1 MVSLIS
7 EKNKSKAQIFL
18 LLVVFVLFIMLT
30 NNLFKGFRFD
40 LTENRLYTLGDGT
53 LNIVNKID
61 DQIIL
66 NYYFS
71 DSLTKEDTYLRT
83 YAKRIKELLEEY
95 QLRSKG
101 KITLN
106 VIDPVPF
113 SDDEDNAMKFG
124 LQGVPSKTKEENIFF
139 GLVASNRYDNYE
151 IIKFFDPGKEAFIEY
166 EITKV
171 IYSVLGLKKP
181 KIGVMSSLPM
191 FGGYNFTKNEP
202 TPEWAII
209 QKLKPLFNVEQITKK
224 TKSFDDFEILFLVHP
239 KKISKEDKSKIIN
252 FYDKKGKV
260 LVLYDVYSE
269 ADPEFQDP
277 SLPPKGGGIQSSD
290 FTELLDKIGISINP
304 AKVLL
309 DRKYAIP
316 VTSANSDRPIKH
328 AAILSFPKAAFN
340 QNINITNKLN
350 SVTSAFSGT
359 IVNTN
364 MSNKFTPLI
373 TSSDD
378 SSIAEKNVFR
388 YMPDPSILLDKYK
401 ATQETNVYAGLIENE
416 NKQAIVVADADITA
430 NYLWV
435 RVQDF
440 YGEQVL
446 VPWAS
451 NGDFIINSLDHLAGG
466 NTLASIT
473 SRESFTRPFIVV
485 DNLKLAAEKKFR
497 IEEDRLQNRL
507 TQLQN
512 TYKDNEVTDKNS
524 KDYNAFQ
531 EDLLKVRK
539 ELRDVRRNLNKDID
553 GLGSLL
559 KFINIFLMPI
569 LLSIFIIIFSA
580 YRKKQKNK

>member
-1 MVSLIS
+1 MIS

-18 LLVVFVLFIMLT
+18 LLITFVLFIMLA
-30 NNLFKGFRFD
+30 NNIFKGFRFD
-40 LTENRLYTLGDGT
+40 LTENKLYTLGDGT
-53 LNIVNKID
+53 LNIINKLD

-71 DSLTKEDTYLRT
+71 DSLTQEDTYLRA

-101 KITLN
+101 KIKLN
-106 VIDPVPF
+106 IIDPLPF
-113 SDDEDNAMKFG
+113 SDEEDDAMKYG

-139 GLVASNRYDNYE
+139 GLVAANRYDSYK
-151 IIKFFDPGKEAFIEY
+151 IIKFFDPGKEAIIEY

-171 IYSVLGLKKP
+171 LYSILEMKKP
-181 KIGVMSSLPM
+181 KIGVMTSLPL

-209 QKLKPLFNVEQITKK
+209 QKLKPLFDIELIDKK
-224 TKSFDDFEILFLVHP
+224 TKSFEEFEILFLVHP
-239 KKISKEDKSKIIN
+239 KKLSDENKKKVID
-252 FYDKKGKV
+252 FYDNKGRI

-277 SLPPKGGGIQSSD
+277 SLPPAGGGIQSSD
-290 FTELLDKIGISINP
+290 FQELLDRIGVSIDSS
-304 AKVLL
+304 KVLL

-316 VTSANSDRPIKH
+316 VTSANSERPIKH
-328 AAILSFPKAAFN
+328 AAILSFPKSSFN
-340 QNINITNKLN
+340 KNLNITNKLN
-350 SVTSAFSGT
+350 SLTSAFSGS
-359 IVNTN
+359 IINTN

-373 TSSDD
+373 SSSSD
-378 SSIAEKNVFR
+378 SSVTEKNVFR

-401 ATQETNVYAGLIENE
+401 VTAETEVFAGLIENQNE
-416 NKQAIVVADADITA
+416 KAIVIADADITA

-451 NGDFIINSLDHLAGG
+451 NGNLIINSLDYLSGG

-473 SRESFTRPFIVV
+473 SRESFSRPFTVV
-485 DNLKLAAEKKFR
+485 EDLKLTAEKIFNT
-497 IEEDRLQNRL
+497 EEARLQNKL
-507 TQLQN
+507 ALLQSKN
-512 TYKDNEVTDKNS
+512 NELTDKNS
-524 KDYNAFQ
+524 VDYSAFQ
-531 EDLLKVRK
+531 QELLKVRK
-539 ELRDVRRNLNKDID
+539 ELRDVRRNLNKEID
-553 GLGSLL
+553 GLGSIL
-559 KFINIFLMPI
+559 KFVNIFLMPI
-569 LLSIFIIIFSA
+569 LLTIFIVLFSF
-580 YRKKQKNK
+580 YRKKQKK

>member
-1 MVSLIS
+1 MIS

-18 LLVVFVLFIMLT
+18 LLITFVLFIMLA
-30 NNLFKGFRFD
+30 NSVFKGFRFD
-40 LTENRLYTLGDGT
+40 LTENKLYTLGDGT
-53 LNIVNKID
+53 LNIINKLD
-61 DQIIL
+61 DEITL

-71 DSLTKEDTYLRT
+71 DSLTQEDAYLRA

-101 KITLN
+101 KIKLN
-106 VIDPVPF
+106 IIDPLTF
-113 SDDEDNAMKFG
+113 SDEEDDAMKYG

-139 GLVASNRYDNYE
+139 GLVAANRYDSYK
-151 IIKFFDPGKEAFIEY
+151 IIKFFDPGKEAIIEY

-171 IYSVLGLKKP
+171 LYSILELKKP
-181 KIGVMSSLPM
+181 KIGVMSSLPL

-209 QKLKPLFNVEQITKK
+209 QKLKPLFDIKLIDKK
-224 TKSFDDFEILFLVHP
+224 TKSFEDFEILFLVHP
-239 KKISKEDKSKIIN
+239 KKLSDEDKRKVIN
-252 FYDKKGKV
+252 FYDKKGKI

-277 SLPPKGGGIQSSD
+277 SLPPAGGGIQSSD
-290 FTELLDKIGISINP
+290 FQELLDRIGISIDQS
-304 AKVLL
+304 KVLL

-328 AAILSFPKAAFN
+328 AAILSFPKNSFN
-340 QNINITNKLN
+340 KNLNITNKLN
-350 SVTSAFSGT
+350 SLTSAFSGS

-364 MSNKFTPLI
+364 MSNSFTPLI
-373 TSSDD
+373 LSSEE
-378 SSIAEKNVFR
+378 SSITEKNVFR
-388 YMPDPSILLDKYK
+388 YLPDPSVLLDEYEPTK
-401 ATQETNVYAGLIENE
+401 ETEIFAGLIENDSR
-416 NKQAIVVADADITA
+416 QAIVIADADITA

-451 NGDFIINSLDHLAGG
+451 NGDLIINSLDYLSGG

-473 SRESFTRPFIVV
+473 SRESFSRPFTVV
-485 DNLKLAAEKKFR
+485 EDLKLTAEKIFNA
-497 IEEDRLQNRL
+497 EEARLQGKL
-507 TQLQN
+507 AQLQN
-512 TYKDNEVTDKNS
+512 KNNELTDKDS
-524 KDYNAFQ
+524 IDYSLFQ
-531 EDLLKVRK
+531 QELLKVRK

-553 GLGSLL
+553 NLGSLL
-559 KFINIFLMPI
+559 KFVNIFLMPI
-569 LLSIFIIIFSA
+569 LLTIFIIIFSS
-580 YRKKQKNK
+580 YRKKQRSK

>member
-1 MVSLIS
+1 MIS

-18 LLVVFVLFIMLT
+18 LLIIFILFIMFA
-30 NNLFKGFRFD
+30 NSIFKGFRFD
-40 LTENRLYTLGDGT
+40 LTENKLYTLGDGT
-53 LNIVNKID
+53 LNIINKLD
-61 DQIIL
+61 DEITL

-71 DSLTKEDTYLRT
+71 DSLTQEDTYLRA

-101 KITLN
+101 KIKLN
-106 VIDPVPF
+106 VIDPLPF
-113 SDDEDNAMKFG
+113 SDEEDDAMKYG

-139 GLVASNRYDNYE
+139 GLVAANRYDSYK
-151 IIKFFDPGKEAFIEY
+151 IIKFFDPGKEAIIEY

-171 IYSVLGLKKP
+171 LYSILEMKKP
-181 KIGVMSSLPM
+181 KVGVMTSLPL

-209 QKLKPLFNVEQITKK
+209 QKLKPLFDIELIDKE
-224 TKSFDDFEILFLVHP
+224 TKSFEEFEILFLVHP
-239 KKISKEDKSKIIN
+239 KKISDEDKKRVID
-252 FYDKKGKV
+252 FYDNKGRV

-277 SLPPKGGGIQSSD
+277 SLPPEGGGIQSSD
-290 FTELLDKIGISINP
+290 FKELLDRIGVSINP
-304 AKVLL
+304 SKVLL

-328 AAILSFPKAAFN
+328 AAILSFPKNSFN
-340 QNINITNKLN
+340 KSMDITSKLN
-350 SVTSAFSGT
+350 SLTSAFSGY
-359 IVNTN
+359 IINTN
-364 MSNKFTPLI
+364 MSNKFTTLI
-373 TSSDD
+373 SSSND
-378 SSIAEKNVFR
+378 SSITEKNVFR

-401 ATQETNVYAGLIENE
+401 VTSETEVFAGLIENE
-416 NKQAIVVADADITA
+416 NKKAIVIADADITA

-451 NGDFIINSLDHLAGG
+451 NGDLIINSLDYLSGG

-473 SRESFTRPFIVV
+473 SRESFSRPFTVV
-485 DNLKLAAEKKFR
+485 EDLKLTAEKIFNT
-497 IEEDRLQNRL
+497 EEARLQNKL
-507 TQLQN
+507 AQLQN
-512 TYKDNEVTDKNS
+512 KNNELVDKNS
-524 KDYNAFQ
+524 IDYSAFQ
-531 EDLLKVRK
+531 KELIKVRK
-539 ELRDVRRNLNKDID
+539 ELRDVRRNLNKEID

-559 KFINIFLMPI
+559 KFVNIFLMPI
-569 LLSIFIIIFSA
+569 LLTIFIVVFSS
-580 YRKKQKNK
+580 YRKKQKR

>member
-1 MVSLIS
+1 MIS

-18 LLVVFVLFIMLT
+18 LLITFVLFIMLA
-30 NNLFKGFRFD
+30 NNVFKGFRFD
-40 LTENRLYTLGDGT
+40 LTENKLYTLGDGT
-53 LNIVNKID
+53 LNIINKLD

-71 DSLTKEDTYLRT
+71 DSLTQEDTYLRA

-101 KITLN
+101 KIKLN
-106 VIDPVPF
+106 IIDPLPF
-113 SDDEDNAMKFG
+113 SDEEDDAMKYG

-139 GLVASNRYDNYE
+139 GLVAANRYDSYK
-151 IIKFFDPGKEAFIEY
+151 IIKFFDPGKEAIIEY

-171 IYSVLGLKKP
+171 LYSILEMKKP
-181 KIGVMSSLPM
+181 KIGVMTSLPL

-209 QKLKPLFNVEQITKK
+209 QKLKPLFDIELIDKK
-224 TKSFDDFEILFLVHP
+224 TKSFEEFEILFLVHP
-239 KKISKEDKSKIIN
+239 KKLSDENKKKVID
-252 FYDKKGKV
+252 FYDNKGRI

-277 SLPPKGGGIQSSD
+277 SLPPAGGGIQSSD
-290 FTELLDKIGISINP
+290 FQELLDRIGISIDSS
-304 AKVLL
+304 KVLL

-316 VTSANSDRPIKH
+316 VTSANSERPIKH
-328 AAILSFPKAAFN
+328 AAILRFPKSSFN
-340 QNINITNKLN
+340 KNLNITNKLN
-350 SVTSAFSGT
+350 SLTSAFSGS
-359 IVNTN
+359 IINTN

-373 TSSDD
+373 SSSSD
-378 SSIAEKNVFR
+378 SSVTEKNVFR

-401 ATQETNVYAGLIENE
+401 VTAETEVFAGLIENKNE
-416 NKQAIVVADADITA
+416 KAIVIADADITA

-451 NGDFIINSLDHLAGG
+451 NGDLIINSLDYLSGG

-473 SRESFTRPFIVV
+473 SRESFSRPFTVV
-485 DNLKLAAEKKFR
+485 EDLKLTAEKIFNT
-497 IEEDRLQNRL
+497 EEARLQNKL
-507 TQLQN
+507 ALLQSKN
-512 TYKDNEVTDKNS
+512 NELTDKNS
-524 KDYNAFQ
+524 VDYSAFQ
-531 EDLLKVRK
+531 QELLKVRK
-539 ELRDVRRNLNKDID
+539 ELRDVRRNLNKEID
-553 GLGSLL
+553 GLGSIL
-559 KFINIFLMPI
+559 KFVNIFLMPI
-569 LLSIFIIIFSA
+569 LLTIFIVLFSF
-580 YRKKQKNK
+580 YRKRKKSK

>member
-1 MVSLIS
+1 VIS

-18 LLVVFVLFIMLT
+18 LLIIFILFIMFA
-30 NNLFKGFRFD
+30 NSIFKGFRFD
-40 LTENRLYTLGDGT
+40 LTENKLYTLGDGT
-53 LNIVNKID
+53 LNIINKLD
-61 DQIIL
+61 DEITL

-71 DSLTKEDTYLRT
+71 DSLTQEDTYLRA

-101 KITLN
+101 KIKLN
-106 VIDPVPF
+106 VIDPLPF
-113 SDDEDNAMKFG
+113 SDEEDDAMKYG

-139 GLVASNRYDNYE
+139 GLVAANRYDSYK
-151 IIKFFDPGKEAFIEY
+151 IIKFFDPGKEAIIEY

-171 IYSVLGLKKP
+171 LYSILEMKKP
-181 KIGVMSSLPM
+181 KVGVMTSLPL

-209 QKLKPLFNVEQITKK
+209 QKLKPLFDIELIDKK
-224 TKSFDDFEILFLVHP
+224 TKSFEEFEILFLVHP
-239 KKISKEDKSKIIN
+239 KKISDEDKKRVID
-252 FYDKKGKV
+252 FYDNKGRV

-277 SLPPKGGGIQSSD
+277 SLPPEGGGIQSSD
-290 FTELLDKIGISINP
+290 FKELLDRIGVSINP
-304 AKVLL
+304 SKVLL

-328 AAILSFPKAAFN
+328 AAILSFPKNSFN
-340 QNINITNKLN
+340 KSMDITSKLN
-350 SVTSAFSGT
+350 SLTSAFSGY
-359 IVNTN
+359 IINTN
-364 MSNKFTPLI
+364 MSNKFTTLI
-373 TSSDD
+373 SSSND
-378 SSIAEKNVFR
+378 SSITEKNVFR

-401 ATQETNVYAGLIENE
+401 VTSETEVFAGLIENE
-416 NKQAIVVADADITA
+416 NKKAIVIADADITA

-451 NGDFIINSLDHLAGG
+451 NGDLIINSLDYLSGG

-473 SRESFTRPFIVV
+473 SRESFSRPFTVV
-485 DNLKLAAEKKFR
+485 EDLKLTAEKIFNT
-497 IEEDRLQNRL
+497 EEARLQNKL
-507 TQLQN
+507 AQLQN
-512 TYKDNEVTDKNS
+512 KNNELVDKNS
-524 KDYNAFQ
+524 IDYSAFQ
-531 EDLLKVRK
+531 KELIKVRK
-539 ELRDVRRNLNKDID
+539 ELRDVRRNLNKEID

-559 KFINIFLMPI
+559 KFVNIFLMPI
-569 LLSIFIIIFSA
+569 LLTIFIIVFSS
-580 YRKKQKNK
+580 YRKKQKR

>member
-1 MVSLIS
+1 MIS
-7 EKNKSKAQIFL
+7 EKNKSKVQIFL
-18 LLVVFVLFIMLT
+18 LLITFVLFIMLA
-30 NNLFKGFRFD
+30 NNIFKGFRFD
-40 LTENRLYTLGDGT
+40 LTENKLYTLGDGT
-53 LNIVNKID
+53 LNIINKLD

-71 DSLTKEDTYLRT
+71 DSLTQEDTYLRA

-101 KITLN
+101 KIKLN
-106 VIDPVPF
+106 IIDPLPF
-113 SDDEDNAMKFG
+113 SDEEDEAMKYG

-139 GLVASNRYDNYE
+139 GLVAANRYDSYK
-151 IIKFFDPGKEAFIEY
+151 IIKFFDPGKEAIIEY

-171 IYSVLGLKKP
+171 LYSILEIKKP
-181 KIGVMSSLPM
+181 KIGVISSLPL

-209 QKLKPLFNVEQITKK
+209 QKLKPLFDIELIDKK
-224 TKSFDDFEILFLVHP
+224 TKSFEDFEILFLVHP
-239 KKISKEDKSKIIN
+239 KKMSDENKKRVID
-252 FYDKKGKV
+252 FYDNKGRI

-277 SLPPKGGGIQSSD
+277 SLPPAGGGIQSSD
-290 FTELLDKIGISINP
+290 FQELLDRIGVSIDSS
-304 AKVLL
+304 KVLL

-328 AAILSFPKAAFN
+328 AAILSFPKNSFN
-340 QNINITNKLN
+340 KNLNITNKLN
-350 SVTSAFSGT
+350 SLTSAFSGS
-359 IVNTN
+359 IINTN
-364 MSNKFTPLI
+364 MSNKFTALI
-373 TSSDD
+373 SSSSD
-378 SSIAEKNVFR
+378 SSTTEKNVFR
-388 YMPDPSILLDKYK
+388 YMPDPSILLDKYQVT
-401 ATQETNVYAGLIENE
+401 AETEVFAGLVENE
-416 NKQAIVVADADITA
+416 NKKAIVIADADITA

-451 NGDFIINSLDHLAGG
+451 NGDLIINSLDYLSGG

-473 SRESFTRPFIVV
+473 SRESFSRPFTVV
-485 DNLKLAAEKKFR
+485 EDLKLTAEKIFNM
-497 IEEDRLQNRL
+497 EEARLQDKL
-507 TQLQN
+507 AQLQSKN
-512 TYKDNEVTDKNS
+512 NELTDKNS
-524 KDYNAFQ
+524 LDYGAFQ
-531 EDLLKVRK
+531 QELLKVRK

-553 GLGSLL
+553 DLGSFL

-569 LLSIFIIIFSA
+569 LLTIVIMVFST
-580 YRKKQKNK
+580 YRKKKKNK

>member
-1 MVSLIS
+1 MIS

-18 LLVVFVLFIMLT
+18 LLITFVLFIMLA
-30 NNLFKGFRFD
+30 NNVFKGFRFD
-40 LTENRLYTLGDGT
+40 LTENKLYTLGDGT
-53 LNIVNKID
+53 LNIINKLD

-71 DSLTKEDTYLRT
+71 DSLTQEDTYLRA

-101 KITLN
+101 KIKLN
-106 VIDPVPF
+106 IIDPLPF
-113 SDDEDNAMKFG
+113 SDEEDDAMKYG

-139 GLVASNRYDNYE
+139 GLVAANRYDSYK
-151 IIKFFDPGKEAFIEY
+151 IIKFFDPGKEAIIEY

-171 IYSVLGLKKP
+171 LYSILETKKP
-181 KIGVMSSLPM
+181 KIGVMTSLPL

-209 QKLKPLFNVEQITKK
+209 QKLKPLFDIELIDKK
-224 TKSFDDFEILFLVHP
+224 TKSFEEFEILFLVHP
-239 KKISKEDKSKIIN
+239 KKLSDENKKKVID
-252 FYDKKGKV
+252 FYDNKGRI

-277 SLPPKGGGIQSSD
+277 SLPPAGGGIQSSD
-290 FTELLDKIGISINP
+290 FQELLDRIGISIDSS
-304 AKVLL
+304 KVLL

-316 VTSANSDRPIKH
+316 VTSANSERPIKH
-328 AAILSFPKAAFN
+328 AAILSFPKSSFN
-340 QNINITNKLN
+340 KNLNITNKLN
-350 SVTSAFSGT
+350 SLTSAFSGS
-359 IVNTN
+359 IINTN

-373 TSSDD
+373 SSSSD
-378 SSIAEKNVFR
+378 SSVTEKNVFR

-401 ATQETNVYAGLIENE
+401 VTAETEVFAGLIENKNE
-416 NKQAIVVADADITA
+416 KAIVIADADITA

-451 NGDFIINSLDHLAGG
+451 NGDLIINSLDYLSGG

-473 SRESFTRPFIVV
+473 SRESFSRPFTVV
-485 DNLKLAAEKKFR
+485 EDLKLTAEKIFNT
-497 IEEDRLQNRL
+497 EEARLQNKL
-507 TQLQN
+507 ALLQSKN
-512 TYKDNEVTDKNS
+512 NELTDKNS
-524 KDYNAFQ
+524 VDYSAFQ
-531 EDLLKVRK
+531 QELLKVRK
-539 ELRDVRRNLNKDID
+539 ELRDVRRNLNKEID
-553 GLGSLL
+553 GLGSIL
-559 KFINIFLMPI
+559 KFVNIFLMPI
-569 LLSIFIIIFSA
+569 LLTIFIVLFSF
-580 YRKKQKNK
+580 YRKRKKSK

>member
-1 MVSLIS
+1 VIS

-18 LLVVFVLFIMLT
+18 LLIIFILFIMFA
-30 NNLFKGFRFD
+30 NSIFKGFRFD
-40 LTENRLYTLGDGT
+40 LTENKLYTLGDGT
-53 LNIVNKID
+53 LNIINKLD
-61 DQIIL
+61 DEITL

-71 DSLTKEDTYLRT
+71 DSLTQEDTYLRA

-101 KITLN
+101 KIKLN
-106 VIDPVPF
+106 VIDPLPF
-113 SDDEDNAMKFG
+113 SDEEDDAMKYG

-139 GLVASNRYDNYE
+139 GLVAANRYDSYK
-151 IIKFFDPGKEAFIEY
+151 IIKFFDPGKEAIIEY

-171 IYSVLGLKKP
+171 LYSILEMKKP
-181 KIGVMSSLPM
+181 KVGVMTSLPL

-209 QKLKPLFNVEQITKK
+209 QKLKPLFDIELIDKK
-224 TKSFDDFEILFLVHP
+224 TKSFEEFEILFLVHP
-239 KKISKEDKSKIIN
+239 KKISDEDKKRVID
-252 FYDKKGKV
+252 FYDNKGRV

-277 SLPPKGGGIQSSD
+277 SLPPEGGGIQSSD
-290 FTELLDKIGISINP
+290 FKELLDRIGVSINP
-304 AKVLL
+304 SKVLL

-328 AAILSFPKAAFN
+328 AAILSFPKNSFN
-340 QNINITNKLN
+340 KSMDITSKLN
-350 SVTSAFSGT
+350 SLTSAFSGY
-359 IVNTN
+359 IINTN
-364 MSNKFTPLI
+364 MSNKFTTLI
-373 TSSDD
+373 SSSND
-378 SSIAEKNVFR
+378 SSITEKNVFR

-401 ATQETNVYAGLIENE
+401 VTSETEVFAGLIENE
-416 NKQAIVVADADITA
+416 NKKAIVIADADITA

-451 NGDFIINSLDHLAGG
+451 NGDLIINSLDYLSGG

-473 SRESFTRPFIVV
+473 SRESFSRPFTVV
-485 DNLKLAAEKKFR
+485 EDLKLTAEKIFNT
-497 IEEDRLQNRL
+497 EEARLQNKL
-507 TQLQN
+507 AQLQN
-512 TYKDNEVTDKNS
+512 KNNELVDKNS
-524 KDYNAFQ
+524 VDYSAFQ
-531 EDLLKVRK
+531 KELIKVRK
-539 ELRDVRRNLNKDID
+539 ELRDVRRNLNKEID

-559 KFINIFLMPI
+559 KFVNIFLMPI
-569 LLSIFIIIFSA
+569 LLTIFIIVFSS
-580 YRKKQKNK
+580 YRKKQKR

>member
-1 MVSLIS
+1 MIS

-18 LLVVFVLFIMLT
+18 LLITFVLFIMLA
-30 NNLFKGFRFD
+30 NNIFKGFRFD
-40 LTENRLYTLGDGT
+40 LTENKLYTLGDGT
-53 LNIVNKID
+53 LNIINKLD

-71 DSLTKEDTYLRT
+71 DSLTQEDTYLRA

-101 KITLN
+101 KIKLN
-106 VIDPVPF
+106 IIDPLPF
-113 SDDEDNAMKFG
+113 SDEEDDAMKYG

-139 GLVASNRYDNYE
+139 GLVAANRYDSYK
-151 IIKFFDPGKEAFIEY
+151 IIKFFDPGKEAIIEY

-171 IYSVLGLKKP
+171 LYSILEMKKP
-181 KIGVMSSLPM
+181 KIGVMTSLPL

-209 QKLKPLFNVEQITKK
+209 QKLKPLFDIELIDKK
-224 TKSFDDFEILFLVHP
+224 TKSFEEFEILFLVHP
-239 KKISKEDKSKIIN
+239 KKLSDENKKKVID
-252 FYDKKGKV
+252 FYDNKGRI

-277 SLPPKGGGIQSSD
+277 SLPPAGGGIQSSD
-290 FTELLDKIGISINP
+290 FQELLDRIGVSIDSS
-304 AKVLL
+304 KVLL

-316 VTSANSDRPIKH
+316 VTSANSERPIKH
-328 AAILSFPKAAFN
+328 AAILSFPKSSFN
-340 QNINITNKLN
+340 KNLNITNKLN
-350 SVTSAFSGT
+350 SLTSAFSGS
-359 IVNTN
+359 IINTN

-373 TSSDD
+373 SSSSD
-378 SSIAEKNVFR
+378 SSVTEKNVFR

-401 ATQETNVYAGLIENE
+401 VTAETEVFAGLIENQ
-416 NKQAIVVADADITA
+416 NKKAIVIADADITA

-451 NGDFIINSLDHLAGG
+451 NGDLIINSLDYLSGG

-473 SRESFTRPFIVV
+473 SRESFSRPFTVV
-485 DNLKLAAEKKFR
+485 EDLKLTAEKIFNT
-497 IEEDRLQNRL
+497 EEARLQNKL
-507 TQLQN
+507 ALLQSKN
-512 TYKDNEVTDKNS
+512 NELTDKNS
-524 KDYNAFQ
+524 VDYSAFQ
-531 EDLLKVRK
+531 QELLKVRK
-539 ELRDVRRNLNKDID
+539 ELRDVRRNLNKEID
-553 GLGSLL
+553 GLGSIL
-559 KFINIFLMPI
+559 KFVNIFLMPI
-569 LLSIFIIIFSA
+569 LLTIFIVLFSF
-580 YRKKQKNK
+580 YRKKQKK

>member
-1 MVSLIS
+1 MIS

-18 LLVVFVLFIMLT
+18 LLITFVLFIMLA
-30 NNLFKGFRFD
+30 NNVFKGFRFD
-40 LTENRLYTLGDGT
+40 LTENKLYTLGDGT
-53 LNIVNKID
+53 LNIINKLD

-71 DSLTKEDTYLRT
+71 DSLTQEDTYLRA

-101 KITLN
+101 KIKLN
-106 VIDPVPF
+106 IIDPLPF
-113 SDDEDNAMKFG
+113 SDEEDDAMKYG

-139 GLVASNRYDNYE
+139 GLVAANRYDSYK
-151 IIKFFDPGKEAFIEY
+151 IIKFFDPGKEAIIEY

-171 IYSVLGLKKP
+171 LYSILEMKKP
-181 KIGVMSSLPM
+181 KIGVMTSLPL

-209 QKLKPLFNVEQITKK
+209 QKLKPLFDIELIDKK
-224 TKSFDDFEILFLVHP
+224 TKSFEEFEILFLVHP
-239 KKISKEDKSKIIN
+239 KKLSDENKKKVID
-252 FYDKKGKV
+252 FYDNKGRI

-277 SLPPKGGGIQSSD
+277 SLPPAGGGIQSSD
-290 FTELLDKIGISINP
+290 FQELLDRIGVSIDSS
-304 AKVLL
+304 KVLL

-316 VTSANSDRPIKH
+316 VTSANSERPIKH
-328 AAILSFPKAAFN
+328 AAILSFPKSSFN
-340 QNINITNKLN
+340 KNLNITNKLN
-350 SVTSAFSGT
+350 SLTSAFSGS
-359 IVNTN
+359 IINTN

-373 TSSDD
+373 SSSSD
-378 SSIAEKNVFR
+378 SSVTEKNVFR

-401 ATQETNVYAGLIENE
+401 VTAETEVFAGLIENKNE
-416 NKQAIVVADADITA
+416 KAIVIADADITA

-451 NGDFIINSLDHLAGG
+451 NGDLIINSLDYLSGG

-473 SRESFTRPFIVV
+473 SRESFSRPFTVV
-485 DNLKLAAEKKFR
+485 EDLKLTAEKIFNT
-497 IEEDRLQNRL
+497 EEARLQNKL
-507 TQLQN
+507 ALLQSKN
-512 TYKDNEVTDKNS
+512 NE
-524 KDYNAFQ
+524 
-531 EDLLKVRK
+531 
-539 ELRDVRRNLNKDID
+539 
-553 GLGSLL
+553 
-559 KFINIFLMPI
+559 
-569 LLSIFIIIFSA
+569 
-580 YRKKQKNK
+580 

>member
-1 MVSLIS
+1 MIS

-18 LLVVFVLFIMLT
+18 LLIIFILFIMFA
-30 NNLFKGFRFD
+30 NSIFKGFRFD
-40 LTENRLYTLGDGT
+40 LTENKLYTLGDGT
-53 LNIVNKID
+53 LNIINKLD
-61 DQIIL
+61 DEITL

-71 DSLTKEDTYLRT
+71 DSLTQEDTYLRA

-101 KITLN
+101 KIKLN
-106 VIDPVPF
+106 VIDPLPF
-113 SDDEDNAMKFG
+113 SDEEDDAMKYG

-139 GLVASNRYDNYE
+139 GLVAANRYDSYK
-151 IIKFFDPGKEAFIEY
+151 IIKFFDPGKEAIIEY

-171 IYSVLGLKKP
+171 LYSILEMKKP
-181 KIGVMSSLPM
+181 KVGVMTSLPL

-209 QKLKPLFNVEQITKK
+209 QKLKPLFDIELIDKK
-224 TKSFDDFEILFLVHP
+224 TKSFEEFEILFLVHP
-239 KKISKEDKSKIIN
+239 KKISDEDKKRVID
-252 FYDKKGKV
+252 FYNNKGRV

-277 SLPPKGGGIQSSD
+277 SLPPEGGGIQSSD
-290 FTELLDKIGISINP
+290 FKELLDRIGVSINP
-304 AKVLL
+304 SKVLL

-328 AAILSFPKAAFN
+328 AAILSFPKNSFN
-340 QNINITNKLN
+340 KSMDITSKLN
-350 SVTSAFSGT
+350 SLTSAFSGY
-359 IVNTN
+359 IINTN
-364 MSNKFTPLI
+364 MSNKFTTLI
-373 TSSDD
+373 SSSND
-378 SSIAEKNVFR
+378 SSITEKNVFR

-401 ATQETNVYAGLIENE
+401 VTSETEVFAGLIENE
-416 NKQAIVVADADITA
+416 NKKAIVIADADITA

-451 NGDFIINSLDHLAGG
+451 NGDLIINSLDYLSGG

-473 SRESFTRPFIVV
+473 SRESFSRPFTVV
-485 DNLKLAAEKKFR
+485 EDLKLTAEKIFNT
-497 IEEDRLQNRL
+497 EEARLQNKL
-507 TQLQN
+507 AQLQN
-512 TYKDNEVTDKNS
+512 KNNELVDKNS
-524 KDYNAFQ
+524 IDYSAFQ
-531 EDLLKVRK
+531 KELIKVRK
-539 ELRDVRRNLNKDID
+539 ELRDVRRNLNKEID

-559 KFINIFLMPI
+559 KFVNIFLMPI
-569 LLSIFIIIFSA
+569 LLTIFIIVFSS
-580 YRKKQKNK
+580 YRKKQKK

>member
-1 MVSLIS
+1 MIS
-7 EKNKSKAQIFL
+7 EKNKSKVQIFL
-18 LLVVFVLFIMLT
+18 LLITFVLFIMLA
-30 NNLFKGFRFD
+30 NNIFKGFRFD
-40 LTENRLYTLGDGT
+40 LTENKLYTLGDGT
-53 LNIVNKID
+53 LNIINKLD

-71 DSLTKEDTYLRT
+71 DSLTQEDTYLRA

-101 KITLN
+101 KIKLN
-106 VIDPVPF
+106 IIDPLPF
-113 SDDEDNAMKFG
+113 SDEEDEAMKYG

-139 GLVASNRYDNYE
+139 GLVAANRYDSYK
-151 IIKFFDPGKEAFIEY
+151 IIKFFDPGKEAIIEY

-171 IYSVLGLKKP
+171 LYSILEIKKP
-181 KIGVMSSLPM
+181 KIGVISSLPL

-209 QKLKPLFNVEQITKK
+209 QKLKPLFDIELIDKK
-224 TKSFDDFEILFLVHP
+224 TKSFEDFEILFLVHP
-239 KKISKEDKSKIIN
+239 KKMSDENKKRVID
-252 FYDKKGKV
+252 FYDNKGRI

-277 SLPPKGGGIQSSD
+277 SLPPAGGGIQSSD
-290 FTELLDKIGISINP
+290 FQELLDRIGVSIDSS
-304 AKVLL
+304 KVLL

-328 AAILSFPKAAFN
+328 AAILSFPKNSFN
-340 QNINITNKLN
+340 KNLNITNKLN
-350 SVTSAFSGT
+350 SLTSAFSGS
-359 IVNTN
+359 IINTN
-364 MSNKFTPLI
+364 MSNKFTALI
-373 TSSDD
+373 SSSSD
-378 SSIAEKNVFR
+378 SSTTEKNVFR
-388 YMPDPSILLDKYK
+388 YMPDPSILLDKYEVT
-401 ATQETNVYAGLIENE
+401 AETEVFAGLVENE
-416 NKQAIVVADADITA
+416 NKKAIVIADADITA

-451 NGDFIINSLDHLAGG
+451 NGDLIINSLDYLSGG

-473 SRESFTRPFIVV
+473 SRESFSRPFTVV
-485 DNLKLAAEKKFR
+485 EDLKLTAEKIFNM
-497 IEEDRLQNRL
+497 EEARLQDKL
-507 TQLQN
+507 AQLQSKN
-512 TYKDNEVTDKNS
+512 NELTDKNS
-524 KDYNAFQ
+524 LDYGAFQ
-531 EDLLKVRK
+531 QELLKVRK

-553 GLGSLL
+553 DLGSFL

-569 LLSIFIIIFSA
+569 LLTIVIMVFSS
-580 YRKKQKNK
+580 YRKKKKNK

>member
-1 MVSLIS
+1 MIS

-18 LLVVFVLFIMLT
+18 LLITFVLFIMLA
-30 NNLFKGFRFD
+30 NNIFKGFRFD
-40 LTENRLYTLGDGT
+40 LTENKLYTLGDGT
-53 LNIVNKID
+53 LNIINKLD

-71 DSLTKEDTYLRT
+71 DSLTQEDTYLRA

-101 KITLN
+101 KIKLN
-106 VIDPVPF
+106 IIDPLPF
-113 SDDEDNAMKFG
+113 SDEEDDAMKYG

-139 GLVASNRYDNYE
+139 GLVAANRYDSYK
-151 IIKFFDPGKEAFIEY
+151 IIKFFDPGKEAIIEY

-171 IYSVLGLKKP
+171 LYSILEMKKP
-181 KIGVMSSLPM
+181 KIGVMTSLPL

-209 QKLKPLFNVEQITKK
+209 QKLKPLFDIELIDKK
-224 TKSFDDFEILFLVHP
+224 TKSFEEFEILFLVHP
-239 KKISKEDKSKIIN
+239 KKLSDENKKKVID
-252 FYDKKGKV
+252 FYDNKGRI

-277 SLPPKGGGIQSSD
+277 SLPPAGGGIQSSD
-290 FTELLDKIGISINP
+290 FQELLDRIGVSIDSS
-304 AKVLL
+304 KVLL

-316 VTSANSDRPIKH
+316 VTSANSERPIKH
-328 AAILSFPKAAFN
+328 AAILSFPKSSFN
-340 QNINITNKLN
+340 KNLNITNKLN
-350 SVTSAFSGT
+350 SLTSAFSGS
-359 IVNTN
+359 IINTN

-373 TSSDD
+373 SSSSD
-378 SSIAEKNVFR
+378 SSVTEKNVFR

-401 ATQETNVYAGLIENE
+401 VTAETEVFAGLIENQNE
-416 NKQAIVVADADITA
+416 KAIVIADADITA

-451 NGDFIINSLDHLAGG
+451 NGDLIINSLDYLSGG

-473 SRESFTRPFIVV
+473 SRESFSRPFTVV
-485 DNLKLAAEKKFR
+485 EDLKLTAEKIFNT
-497 IEEDRLQNRL
+497 EEARLQNKL
-507 TQLQN
+507 ALLQSKN
-512 TYKDNEVTDKNS
+512 NELTDKNS
-524 KDYNAFQ
+524 VDYSAFQ
-531 EDLLKVRK
+531 QELLKVRK
-539 ELRDVRRNLNKDID
+539 ELRDVRRNLNKEID
-553 GLGSLL
+553 GLGSIL
-559 KFINIFLMPI
+559 KFVNIFLMPI
-569 LLSIFIIIFSA
+569 LLTIFIVLFSF
-580 YRKKQKNK
+580 YRKNKKSK

>member
-1 MVSLIS
+1 MIS

-18 LLVVFVLFIMLT
+18 LLITFVLFIMLA
-30 NNLFKGFRFD
+30 NNIFKGFRFD
-40 LTENRLYTLGDGT
+40 LTENKLYTLGDGT
-53 LNIVNKID
+53 LNIINKLD

-71 DSLTKEDTYLRT
+71 DSLTQEDTYLRA

-101 KITLN
+101 KIKLN
-106 VIDPVPF
+106 IIDPLPF
-113 SDDEDNAMKFG
+113 SDEEDDAMKYG

-139 GLVASNRYDNYE
+139 GLVAANRYDSYK
-151 IIKFFDPGKEAFIEY
+151 IIKFFDPGKEAIIEY

-171 IYSVLGLKKP
+171 LYSILEMKKP
-181 KIGVMSSLPM
+181 KIGVMTSLPL

-209 QKLKPLFNVEQITKK
+209 QKLKPLFDIELIDKK
-224 TKSFDDFEILFLVHP
+224 TKSFEEFEILFLVHP
-239 KKISKEDKSKIIN
+239 KKLSDENKKKVID
-252 FYDKKGKV
+252 FYDNKGRI

-277 SLPPKGGGIQSSD
+277 SLPPAGGGIQSSD
-290 FTELLDKIGISINP
+290 FQELLDRIGVSIDSS
-304 AKVLL
+304 KVLL

-316 VTSANSDRPIKH
+316 VTSANSERPIKH
-328 AAILSFPKAAFN
+328 AAILSFPKSSFN
-340 QNINITNKLN
+340 KNLNITNKLN
-350 SVTSAFSGT
+350 SLTSAFSGS
-359 IVNTN
+359 IINTN

-373 TSSDD
+373 SSSSD
-378 SSIAEKNVFR
+378 SSVTEKNVFR

-401 ATQETNVYAGLIENE
+401 VTSETEVFAGLIENQNE
-416 NKQAIVVADADITA
+416 KAIVIADADITA

-451 NGDFIINSLDHLAGG
+451 NGDLIINSLDYLSGG

-473 SRESFTRPFIVV
+473 SRESFSRPFTVV
-485 DNLKLAAEKKFR
+485 EDLKLTAEKIFNT
-497 IEEDRLQNRL
+497 EEARLQNKL
-507 TQLQN
+507 ALLQSKN
-512 TYKDNEVTDKNS
+512 NELTDKNS
-524 KDYNAFQ
+524 VDYSAFQ
-531 EDLLKVRK
+531 QELLKVRK
-539 ELRDVRRNLNKDID
+539 ELRDVRRNLNKEID
-553 GLGSLL
+553 GLGSIL
-559 KFINIFLMPI
+559 KFVNIFLMPI
-569 LLSIFIIIFSA
+569 LLTIFIVLFSF
-580 YRKKQKNK
+580 YRKKQKK

>member
-1 MVSLIS
+1 MIS

-18 LLVVFVLFIMLT
+18 LLIIFILFIMFA
-30 NNLFKGFRFD
+30 NSIFKGFRFD
-40 LTENRLYTLGDGT
+40 LTENKLYTLGDGT
-53 LNIVNKID
+53 LNIINKLD
-61 DQIIL
+61 DEITL

-71 DSLTKEDTYLRT
+71 DSLTQEDTYLRA

-101 KITLN
+101 KIKLN
-106 VIDPVPF
+106 VIDPLPF
-113 SDDEDNAMKFG
+113 SDEEDDAMKYG

-139 GLVASNRYDNYE
+139 GLVAANRYDSYK
-151 IIKFFDPGKEAFIEY
+151 IIKFFDPGKEAIIEY

-171 IYSVLGLKKP
+171 LYSILEMKKP
-181 KIGVMSSLPM
+181 KVGVMTSLPL

-209 QKLKPLFNVEQITKK
+209 QKLKPLFDIELIDKK
-224 TKSFDDFEILFLVHP
+224 TKSFEEFEILFLVHP
-239 KKISKEDKSKIIN
+239 KKISDEDKKRVID
-252 FYDKKGKV
+252 FYDNKGRV

-277 SLPPKGGGIQSSD
+277 SLPPEGGGIQSSD
-290 FTELLDKIGISINP
+290 FKELLDRIGVSINP
-304 AKVLL
+304 SKVLL

-328 AAILSFPKAAFN
+328 AAILSFPKNSFN
-340 QNINITNKLN
+340 KSMDITSKLN
-350 SVTSAFSGT
+350 SLTSAFSGY
-359 IVNTN
+359 IINTN
-364 MSNKFTPLI
+364 MSNKFTTLI
-373 TSSDD
+373 SSSND
-378 SSIAEKNVFR
+378 SSITEKNVFR

-401 ATQETNVYAGLIENE
+401 VTSETEVFAGLIENE
-416 NKQAIVVADADITA
+416 NKKAIVIADADITA

-451 NGDFIINSLDHLAGG
+451 NGDLIINSLDYLSGG

-473 SRESFTRPFIVV
+473 SRESFSRPFTVV
-485 DNLKLAAEKKFR
+485 EDLKFTAEKIFNT
-497 IEEDRLQNRL
+497 EEARLQNKL
-507 TQLQN
+507 AQLQN
-512 TYKDNEVTDKNS
+512 KNNELVDKNS
-524 KDYNAFQ
+524 VDYSAFQ
-531 EDLLKVRK
+531 KELIKVRK
-539 ELRDVRRNLNKDID
+539 ELRDVRRNLNKEID

-559 KFINIFLMPI
+559 KFVNIFLMPI
-569 LLSIFIIIFSA
+569 LLTIFIIVFSS
-580 YRKKQKNK
+580 YRKKQKR